1 MRNNK
6 LLVMSLCLLLILA
19 NKCKGYR
26 FVAEVTQEKTS
37 YLVIAETMK
46 AATKVEK
53 LVTDLELVQTSSVQ
67 KEKIY
72 AAKMTEKEADILDQD
87 RTISVEPDIVFN
99 ATGQTTDK
107 QLSDAIK
114 QLHKEDWAS
123 KAIHCENKKAGKMS

>member
-19 NKCKGYR
+19 INVR
-26 FVAEVTQEKTS
+26 VQVRAEVTQEKTS

-123 KAIHCENKKAGKMS
+123 